1 MYQKEYNI
9 QKFKIYANSTLFGR
23 WEVEG
28 GKWKTYSKMV
38 EVNTFILDLKIS
50 KHFNKRQ
57 RMSNWLQKQD
67 IATCQL
73 QESHFNY
80 KAIG

>member
-1 MYQKEYNI
+1 
-9 QKFKIYANSTLFGR
+9 
-23 WEVEG
+23 
-28 GKWKTYSKMV
+28 MV

-67 IATCQL
+67 IATC
-73 QESHFNY
+73 
-80 KAIG
+80 